1 MNLLPQVQNKIWNK
15 IFKFIYIKEKV
26 SFLPHFACHYMYRV
40 GFFLQVV
47 DLLNTLYTLFDDI
60 IEHYDVYKVKT
71 KLTKTDTK
79 RRSSVNI
86 LTIFTVNFVPF
97 YDR

>member
-1 MNLLPQVQNKIWNK
+1 
-15 IFKFIYIKEKV
+15 
-26 SFLPHFACHYMYRV
+26 MYPV

-71 KLTKTDTK
+71 KLTKTETK

-86 LTIFTVNFVPF
+86 LTISNVDFVPF
-97 YDR
+97 CDR

>member
-1 MNLLPQVQNKIWNK
+1 
-15 IFKFIYIKEKV
+15 
-26 SFLPHFACHYMYRV
+26 MYPV

-71 KLTKTDTK
+71 KLTKTETK
-79 RRSSVNI
+79 RQTAVNI
-86 LTIFTVNFVPF
+86 LTISNGNFVPF
-97 YDR
+97 CDR

>member
-1 MNLLPQVQNKIWNK
+1 MSILFHILLVIISILW
-15 IFKFIYIKEKV
+15 
-26 SFLPHFACHYMYRV
+26 
-40 GFFLQVV
+40 FFSQVV

-71 KLTKTDTK
+71 KLTKTETK

-86 LTIFTVNFVPF
+86 LTISNVDFVPF
-97 YDR
+97 CDR